1 MQADAAVSSETTRVY
16 DTADYSGIPNNKSVK
31 MWLWVVICSEYV

>member
-16 DTADYSGIPNNKSVK
+16 DTADIAAYLI
-31 MWLWVVICSEYV
+31 IRA